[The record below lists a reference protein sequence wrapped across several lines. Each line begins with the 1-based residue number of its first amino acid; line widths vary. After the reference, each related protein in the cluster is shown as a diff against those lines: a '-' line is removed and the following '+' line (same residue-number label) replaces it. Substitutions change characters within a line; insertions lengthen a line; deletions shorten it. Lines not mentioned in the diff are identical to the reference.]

1 MTALYPDWTHAL
13 SGTQARDAAR
23 IERQLR
29 LDAERWARLE
39 ARAAER
45 AEDDLARATAH
56 AANFCV
62 GESA

>member
-1 MTALYPDWTHAL
+1 MSQCPDWTDAL
-13 SGTQARDAAR
+13 SGAQARDAAR
-23 IERQLR
+23 IERALR

-45 AEDDLARATAH
+45 AEDELARALAH

-62 GESA
+62 GDGA